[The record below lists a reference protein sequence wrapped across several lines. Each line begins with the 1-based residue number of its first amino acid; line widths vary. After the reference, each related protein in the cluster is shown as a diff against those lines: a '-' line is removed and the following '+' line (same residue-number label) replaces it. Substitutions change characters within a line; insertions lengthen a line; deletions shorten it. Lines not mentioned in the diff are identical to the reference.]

1 MSVVGDGD
9 DDSRVVQEKAG
20 GGADWSG
27 EGGDVD
33 SRALVLFAGGRV
45 DSMYLRFRLLSAL
58 IRAPLKSKAATMRLL
73 RISRQYLGS
82 ILREWGSLAM
92 IDVRDMSPPYILRP
106 IMRISLVKRPVITIT
121 RLDGGLEEEKDVSQL
136 KEIVPAIASKP
147 RQAILRALW
156 DEEKK
161 RGDGRPAALSVKGLQ
176 EKVGGKDV
184 HRHIRILLK
193 ARLLL
198 KLRTP
203 DSRWWRRG
211 GRVEVMRNYRSI
223 RFSLEP
229 HAYER
234 PQ

>member
-1 MSVVGDGD
+1 VNGD
-9 DDSRVVQEKAG
+9 DNSRLVPEKG
-20 GGADWSG
+20 GGAGWSG

-73 RISRQYLGS
+73 HISRQYLGS
-82 ILREWGSLAM
+82 ILREWRSLAM

-121 RLDGGLEEEKDVSQL
+121 RLDGGLEEEKDASQL
-136 KEIVPAIASKP
+136 KEIIPAIASKP

-156 DEEKK
+156 EEEKK
-161 RGDGRPAALSVKGLQ
+161 RGDGKPAALTVKELQ
-176 EKVGGKDV
+176 EKMSGKDV
-184 HRHIRILLK
+184 HRHIRELLI

-211 GRVEVMRNYRSI
+211 GRVQVMRNYRSI

-229 HAYER
+229 HTYQR
-234 PQ
+234 SK

>member
-1 MSVVGDGD
+1 VVGDAD
-9 DDSRVVQEKAG
+9 DNSRVVPGKG
-20 GGADWSG
+20 GGGTDWFG

-33 SRALVLFAGGRV
+33 AGALVLFAGGRV
-45 DSMYLRFRLLSAL
+45 DSMFLRFRLLSAL
-58 IRAPLKSKAATMRLL
+58 IKAPLKSKAATMRLL
-73 RISRQYLGS
+73 HISRQYLGS
-82 ILREWGSLAM
+82 ILKEWGSLAM

-106 IMRISLVKRPVITIT
+106 IMSISLVKRPVITIT
-121 RLDGGLEEEKDVSQL
+121 RLDDNVEEEKDASQL
-136 KEIVPAIASKP
+136 KEIIPAIASKP
-147 RQAILRALW
+147 RQAILQALW
-156 DEEKK
+156 QEEKK
-161 RGDGRPAALSVKGLQ
+161 KGDGRPAALTVKELQ

-211 GRVEVMRNYRSI
+211 GRVQVMRNYKSI

-229 HAYER
+229 HTYQR
-234 PQ
+234 QQR